1 MEKQEKKTTKK
12 NTGWNKFFI
21 ILTMIFT
28 LDYLIWR
35 IFFTIPKEEGT
46 ISIIFWAILLIAE
59 CVGLLEMAVHF
70 YNMYDYDRVKLHAPY
85 MKKEDFPEVDVF
97 IPTINEDIKLLE
109 KTLYACRQMEYP
121 DKNKVHIYLCDDG
134 NRQEVK
140 ELAEKMLIYYVTRP
154 EHKDA
159 KAGNLN
165 YALQKSS
172 SPYIVVFDADMMP
185 KKKFLMRT
193 IPWFSKERI
202 GFVQTP
208 QNFYYPDLFQYNLY
222 ASDHIPNEQDYFYKV
237 VQVAKNKSN
246 SVIFGGSNAVLSRK
260 ALEETGGFVTGVV
273 TEDFATGIEIEK
285 KGYRGVAIPEVL
297 ASGMPPMTFKELVG
311 QRRRWAKGCIQ
322 SGKKTRFLFS
332 KELTFLQKLN
342 YLTAISYWYTPVKRL
357 VYFMAPLLFAF
368 FGIMIVKCRL
378 YQVFLFWLPMYI
390 SGNICMR
397 RFSRNIRTTKWTDIY
412 ETTLAPWLLPT
423 VLAASIGKTET
434 IFRVTDKSTDRENN
448 SAFRYTLPYL
458 VGIALCI
465 IGIVRLVG
473 LSGREQTFTYCVI
486 LFWLFLNLY
495 FMVMA
500 LYVAA
505 GRKIKTD
512 YQIQNISAEAVFAVK
527 TGWKAKEEVQTEF
540 KSGAKLR
547 EEVQTESKSGAKLRA
562 ESQTESKSG
571 INLNPKEDS
580 QSKRYTAEC
589 KGFSDNFIMVEF
601 PFLKSDSIKDGIL
614 FLKENEITLPL
625 KGGILQNSDTE
636 SQYLYEIQWENVD
649 TDTYYRYMNFLYN
662 RTPVLPQELRKNG
675 IFDECITA
683 LISRLMNE

>member
-109 KTLYACRQMEYP
+109 KTLYACKQMEYP

-140 ELAEKMLIYYVTRP
+140 ELAEKMLIYYVARS

-260 ALEETGGFVTGVV
+260 ALAETGGFVTGVV

-285 KGYRGVAIPEVL
+285 KGYRGIAIPEVL

-357 VYFMAPLLFAF
+357 IYFMAPLLFAF

-458 VGIALCI
+458 VGIALSI

-473 LSGREQTFTYCVI
+473 LSGREQTLTYCVI

-512 YQIQNISAEAVFAVK
+512 YQIQNISAEAVFVVK
-527 TGWKAKEEVQTEF
+527 
-540 KSGAKLR
+540 
-547 EEVQTESKSGAKLRA
+547 
-562 ESQTESKSG
+562 TESKSG

-601 PFLKSDSIKDGIL
+601 PFLKSGSIKDGIL
-614 FLKENEITLPL
+614 FLKETEITLPL

-636 SQYLYEIQWENVD
+636 PQYLYEIQWENVD

>member
-1 MEKQEKKTTKK
+1 MEKQEKKTMKK

-35 IFFTIPKEEGT
+35 IFFTIPKEEG
-46 ISIIFWAILLIAE
+46 ILSVIFWAILLIAE

-70 YNMYDYDRVKLHAPY
+70 YNMYDYDRVKLHTPY
-85 MKKEDFPEVDVF
+85 MKKEDLPEVDVF
-97 IPTINEDIKLLE
+97 IPTINEDITLLE
-109 KTLYACRQMEYP
+109 KTLYACKQMEYP

-140 ELAEKMLIYYVTRP
+140 ELAEKMLIYYVTRS

-172 SPYIVVFDADMMP
+172 SPYIAVFDADMMP

-193 IPWFSKERI
+193 IPWFSKEQI

-285 KGYRGVAIPEVL
+285 KGYKGIAIPEVL

-357 VYFMAPLLFAF
+357 IYFMAPLLFAF

-423 VLAASIGKTET
+423 VLTANIGKKKS
-434 IFRVTDKSTDRENN
+434 IFRVTDKSAARENN
-448 SAFRYTLPYL
+448 SAFHYTIPYIA
-458 VGIALCI
+458 GIALSM

-473 LSGREQTFTYCVI
+473 LSGREQTYTYCVI

-500 LYVAA
+500 LYTAA
-505 GRKIKTD
+505 GRKVKTD
-512 YQIQNISAEAVFAVK
+512 YQIQNICAKAVFTLK
-527 TGWKAKEEVQTEF
+527 TEWEAEEVQ
-540 KSGAKLR
+540 A
-547 EEVQTESKSGAKLRA
+547 ESKRH
-562 ESQTESKSG
+562 
-571 INLNPKEDS
+571 
-580 QSKRYTAEC
+580 TAEC
-589 KGFSDNFIMVEF
+589 KGFSDNFIVVEF
-601 PFLKSDSIKDGIL
+601 PFLKQGHSKDGTL
-614 FLKENEITLPL
+614 FLKETEITLPL
-625 KGGILQNSDTE
+625 KRGILQNSDTGN
-636 SQYLYEIQWENVD
+636 QYVYEIDWGNAD
-649 TDTYYRYMNFLYN
+649 TDTYYRYMDFLYN
-662 RTPVLPQELRKNG
+662 RMPVLPQELKRSS

-683 LISRLMNE
+683 LISRLTNE

>member
-1 MEKQEKKTTKK
+1 MKKGQNSIKKK

-21 ILTMIFT
+21 VLTMIFT
-28 LDYLIWR
+28 LDYLVWR

-46 ISIIFWAILLIAE
+46 VSVIFWAILLLAE

-70 YNMYDYDRVKLHAPY
+70 YNMYDYDRIKTYAPY
-85 MKKEDFPEVDVF
+85 MKKEDFPDVDVF
-97 IPTINEDIKLLE
+97 IPTINEDTKLLE
-109 KTLYACRQMEYP
+109 KTVFACRQMEYP
-121 DKNKVHIYLCDDG
+121 DKSKVHIYICDDG
-134 NRQEVK
+134 NRKEVK
-140 ELAEKMLIYYVTRP
+140 ELTEKLGLNYIARE

-165 YALQKSS
+165 HALQQSS
-172 SPYIVVFDADMMP
+172 SPYIAVFDADMMP
-185 KKKFLMRT
+185 KKQFLMRT
-193 IPWFSKERI
+193 IPWFTKKDT

-222 ASDHIPNEQDYFYKV
+222 AIDHIPNEQDYFYKV

-297 ASGMPPMTFKELVG
+297 ASGMPPMTLKELIG

-322 SGKKTRFLFS
+322 SGRKTHFLFS
-332 KELTFLQKLN
+332 KELTFLQKIN

-357 VYFMAPLLFAF
+357 IYFMAPLLFAF

-378 YQVFLFWLPMYI
+378 YQVFLFWLPMYL

-423 VLAASIGKTET
+423 VLMAGIGKMET
-434 IFRVTDKSTDRENN
+434 IFRVTDKSATKESN
-448 SAFRYTLPYL
+448 SAFRYTCPYL
-458 VGIALCI
+458 IGIALCVVGI
-465 IGIVRLVG
+465 IRLVG
-473 LSGREQTFTYCVI
+473 LSGREQTYTYCVI

-500 LYVAA
+500 LYVTA

-512 YQIQNISAEAVFAVK
+512 YQLQKIEAEAIVAYKPGKYTVQC
-527 TGWKAKEEVQTEF
+527 KA
-540 KSGAKLR
+540 
-547 EEVQTESKSGAKLRA
+547 
-562 ESQTESKSG
+562 
-571 INLNPKEDS
+571 
-580 QSKRYTAEC
+580 
-589 KGFSDNFIMVEF
+589 FSDNFISLEF
-601 PFLKSDSIKDGIL
+601 PGDKASNINREKGIL
-614 FLKENEITLPL
+614 FLKETEITLPL
-625 KGGILQNSDTE
+625 KNGVLKRYGDT
-636 SQYLYEIQWENVD
+636 QRCLYEIDWMSVD
-649 TDTYYRYMNFLYN
+649 DDTRYCYVEFLYN
-662 RTPVLPQELRKNG
+662 RTPVLPQELKRNT
-675 IFDECITA
+675 ILDECITA
-683 LISRLMNE
+683 LLSRLINE